1 MVLAAGV
8 GYGKRRAVTHFFQPV
23 TNQTKVKIVKK
34 FNSWDENSNVGRRM
48 PRLGLTRD
56 LLLSSTSVAD
66 DTSGTLVFNSGAAG
80 SPTYLKEKPKPGVVR
95 YWMREGTR

>member
-1 MVLAAGV
+1 
-8 GYGKRRAVTHFFQPV
+8 
-23 TNQTKVKIVKK
+23 
-34 FNSWDENSNVGRRM
+34 M

-80 SPTYLKEKPKPGVVR
+80 SPTYLKEKAKPGVVR

>member
-1 MVLAAGV
+1 
-8 GYGKRRAVTHFFQPV
+8 
-23 TNQTKVKIVKK
+23 
-34 FNSWDENSNVGRRM
+34 M